1 MRFQLASYDR
11 SRALLL
17 DPVVLAYSSLFGD
30 YIVANG
36 IAVDAAGSAYVT
48 GYVSKVDS
56 GPVPPDEVIIKGYS
70 DAFVTKLTPAGN
82 ELVYST
88 YIGGSGF
95 DQGQSIAVDATG
107 SAYVAGSTQSPD
119 FPTQSA
125 YQGYKGGY
133 DGFVVKLA
141 PAGNALTYSTF
152 LGGSGDDFGAG
163 IAVDAAGSA
172 YLIGTTNSSD
182 FPTQSPYQTLP
193 SPVFVTKLVPSGIA
207 LVYST
212 YLGGVLT
219 CTLGAIAVDAMGSAY
234 VAGTNFPSL
243 PSVPIPQGG
252 LFVTKFAPD
261 LVYSTNIGSGGYPT
275 TARGIAVDAKGSAYI
290 TGGTEW
296 SLFPT
301 VNPYQATYGGGEDAF
316 VTKLTPAGDALV
328 YSTFLG
334 GSGDDEGYG
343 IAVDAT
349 GSAYVTGET
358 YSSDFPTVSSYQGSN
373 GQNVFFTKL
382 TFGWQPARVSQSTP
396 QATPM

>member
-1 MRFQLASYDR
+1 M
-11 SRALLL
+11 
-17 DPVVLAYSSLFGD
+17 
-30 YIVANG
+30 
-36 IAVDAAGSAYVT
+36 
-48 GYVSKVDS
+48 
-56 GPVPPDEVIIKGYS
+56 
-70 DAFVTKLTPAGN
+70 
-82 ELVYST
+82 
-88 YIGGSGF
+88 
-95 DQGQSIAVDATG
+95 
-107 SAYVAGSTQSPD
+107 
-119 FPTQSA
+119 
-125 YQGYKGGY
+125 
-133 DGFVVKLA
+133 
-141 PAGNALTYSTF
+141 
-152 LGGSGDDFGAG
+152 
-163 IAVDAAGSA
+163 
-172 YLIGTTNSSD
+172 
-182 FPTQSPYQTLP
+182 
-193 SPVFVTKLVPSGIA
+193 TKLVPSGNA

-219 CTLGAIAVDAMGSAY
+219 YTLGAIAVDAMGSAY

-243 PSVPIPQGG
+243 PSVPIPQDG

-261 LVYSTNIGSGGYPT
+261 GGSLVYSTNVESGGYPT

-349 GSAYVTGET
+349 GSAFVTGET

-382 TFGWQPARVSQSTP
+382 TPDGSPRDRSRSCEANFGCAKCSVHSNSNI
-396 QATPM
+396 